1 MNTRVFEPLRVGPVE
16 LPNRLALAPVKTAFG
31 GTDGMATDRH
41 IAYYRRRAQ
50 GGAGLI
56 IIEPLFVDP
65 MGREHPRQLG
75 ANTDVNIPGLKRIVE
90 AVHAEDSLIF
100 AHLNHAGRAANPKVI
115 GGPPEAPSAVP
126 CPTSGATPEPMSSER
141 IQEVLDAYAEAARR
155 AREVGFDGVELQL
168 GLGYLP
174 AQFLSPRTNF
184 RTDEWGGEEGR
195 WRFADEVVA
204 LVRQAIGPELALSAR
219 ISVDEKVEG
228 GLDIDDA
235 VALGLRFEGSRV
247 DILHVVTGS
256 ACDSPPWYYQHMALP
271 NGVNETLASQL
282 RAAVAM
288 PVMVAGRL
296 GDPDRIRTVIGD
308 GMADVVA
315 LGRPLLADPDLPLK
329 MREGREDEIM
339 GCGSCLQGCLAK
351 VKAGGSVSCLIN
363 PELGHEGAPI
373 SEPPAF
379 ADPLVVV
386 GGGPAGLEAAL
397 VAHRA
402 GFQVTLFERR
412 PMLGGQFALAGLTT
426 GKEAM
431 ERPFRS
437 LVRAV
442 ESSGIDLR
450 TGSEATIEEIIAVK
464 PAKVIIATGSTPIIP
479 AIPGLENPLTAE
491 EVLTGTSETG
501 QRVLILGGGLVGI
514 ELAEKLAGDG
524 REVVVVELLEDIA
537 RDMEAITRKLTL
549 TRLQSL
555 PVEIHTQTRLLRF
568 EEGEAHV
575 RNETTVE
582 ERSLG
587 RFDSALVAVGHRSH
601 DPLSV
606 ALREAGLEIEVV
618 GDALAP
624 GQVWDATQG
633 GREAITA
640 LLNAHQTGVDLSQ
653 V

>member
-1 MNTRVFEPLRVGPVE
+1 MNTGVFERLRIGPVE

-41 IAYYRRRAQ
+41 IAYYRRRAR

-56 IIEPLFVDP
+56 ILEPLFVDP

-75 ANTDVNIPGLKRIVE
+75 ANTDENIPGLKRIVD
-90 AVHAEDSLIF
+90 AVHAEGSLVF

-126 CPTSGATPEPMSSER
+126 CPTSGATPEPMSAER
-141 IQEVLDAYAEAARR
+141 IQEVLDTYAEAARR
-155 AREVGFDGVELQL
+155 ARVAGFDGVELQL

-174 AQFLSPRTNF
+174 AQFLSPRTNH
-184 RTDEWGGEEGR
+184 RNDEWGGEEDR

-204 LVRQAIGPELALSAR
+204 LVRQAIGSELALSAR
-219 ISVDEKVEG
+219 ISADEKVEG

-247 DILHVVTGS
+247 DVLHVVTGS

-271 NGVNETLASQL
+271 EGVNEELAS
-282 RAAVAM
+282 RIREAVEL

-296 GDPDRIRTVIGD
+296 GDPDRIRSVIGD

-329 MREGREDEIM
+329 MHEGRENEIM
-339 GCGSCLQGCLAK
+339 SCGSCLQGCLAK
-351 VKAGGSVSCLIN
+351 VKAGGPVSCLIN

-412 PMLGGQFALAGLTT
+412 STLGGQFALASLTT

-450 TGSEATIEEIIAVK
+450 TGSEASIEEIIALE
-464 PAKVIIATGSTPIIP
+464 PAKVVIATGSTPIIP

-514 ELAEKLAGDG
+514 ELAEELAGDG
-524 REVVVVELLEDIA
+524 RDVVVVELLEDVA
-537 RDMEAITRKLTL
+537 RDMEAITRKMTL
-549 TRLQSL
+549 KRLQSL

-568 EEGEAHV
+568 EEGKALA
-575 RNETTVE
+575 RNETTSE

-587 RFDSALVAVGHRSH
+587 LFDSVLVAVGHQSN
-601 DPLSV
+601 DPLSF
-606 ALREAGLEIEVV
+606 ALREAGLDVEVV
-618 GDALAP
+618 GDALEP
-624 GQVWDATQG
+624 GQIWDATQG
-633 GREAITA
+633 GREAVTE
-640 LLNAHQTGVDLSQ
+640 LVNAYQAGG
-653 V
+653 

>member
-1 MNTRVFEPLRVGPVE
+1 MNTGVFERLRVGPIE

-56 IIEPLFVDP
+56 ILEPLFIDP

-75 ANTDVNIPGLKRIVE
+75 ADSDAAIPGLKSIVE
-90 AVHAEDSLIF
+90 AVHAEGSLVF

-126 CPTSGATPEPMSSER
+126 CPTSGATPEPMSAER
-141 IQEVLDAYAEAARR
+141 IQEVLDAYTEAARR
-155 AREVGFDGVELQL
+155 AREAGFDGVELQL

-174 AQFLSPRTNF
+174 AQFLSPRTNS

-195 WRFADEVVA
+195 WRFIDEVVA

-219 ISVDEKVEG
+219 ISADEKVEG
-228 GLDIDDA
+228 GLDVDDA

-271 NGVNETLASQL
+271 GGVNEMLASQL
-282 RAAVAM
+282 RAAVAIR
-288 PVMVAGRL
+288 VMVAGRL
-296 GDPDRIRTVIGD
+296 GDPDRIRTVIDD

-329 MREGREDEIM
+329 MREGREEEIM

-351 VKAGGSVSCLIN
+351 VKAGGPVSCLIN
-363 PELGHEGAPI
+363 PELGREGAPTLQVAAVG
-373 SEPPAF
+373 E
-379 ADPLVVV
+379 PLVVV

-402 GFQVTLFERR
+402 GFRVTLFERR
-412 PMLGGQFALAGLTT
+412 SALGGQFALAGLTT

-442 ESSGIDLR
+442 ENSGIDLR
-450 TGSEATIEEIIAVK
+450 TGAEPTFRDIATLH
-464 PAKVIIATGSTPIIP
+464 PSKVVIATGSRPIIP
-479 AIPGLENPLTAE
+479 VILGLDNPLTAE
-491 EVLTGTSETG
+491 EVLTGKSETG
-501 QRVLILGGGLVGI
+501 HRVLILGGGLVGI
-514 ELAEKLAGDG
+514 ELAEQLARDD
-524 REVVVVELLEDIA
+524 REVVVVEVLEDVA
-537 RDMEAITRKLTL
+537 RDMEAITRKMTL
-549 TRLQSL
+549 KRLQSL

-568 EEGEAHV
+568 EHGEAHV
-575 RNETTVE
+575 RDETTGE
-582 ERSLG
+582 ERTLG
-587 RFDSALVAVGHRSH
+587 RFDSVLVAVGHRSH
-601 DPLSV
+601 DPLSAV
-606 ALREAGLEIEVV
+606 LREAGLDVEVV

-624 GQVWDATQG
+624 GQVWDATQTG
-633 GREAITA
+633 HDAITA
-640 LLNAHQTGVDLSQ
+640 LLTKPGEKSG
-653 V
+653 

>member
-1 MNTRVFEPLRVGPVE
+1 MNTGVFERLRVGPIE

-56 IIEPLFVDP
+56 ILEPLFVDP

-75 ANTDVNIPGLKRIVE
+75 ADTDENIPGLRRIVE
-90 AVHAEDSLIF
+90 AVHAEGSLVF

-126 CPTSGATPEPMSSER
+126 CPASGATPEPMSAER
-141 IQEVLDAYAEAARR
+141 IQEVLDAYAEAAHR

-174 AQFLSPRTNF
+174 AQFLSPRTNS

-219 ISVDEKVEG
+219 ISADEKVEG
-228 GLDIDDA
+228 GLDVDDA

-271 NGVNETLASQL
+271 GGVNETLASQL

-296 GDPDRIRTVIGD
+296 GEPDRIRTVIDD
-308 GMADVVA
+308 GMADAVA

-351 VKAGGSVSCLIN
+351 VKAGGPVSCLIN
-363 PELGHEGAPI
+363 PELGREGD
-373 SEPPAF
+373 PALQV
-379 ADPLVVV
+379 AAVGEPLVVV

-412 PMLGGQFALAGLTT
+412 STLGGQFALAGLTT

-450 TGSEATIEEIIAVK
+450 TGTEPTHGDIARLH
-464 PAKVIIATGSTPIIP
+464 PSKVVIATGSRPIIP
-479 AIPGLENPLTAE
+479 PIPGLENPLTAE
-491 EVLTGTSETG
+491 GVLTGKSETG

-514 ELAEKLAGDG
+514 ELAEQLAGDG
-524 REVVVVELLEDIA
+524 REVVVVELLEDVA
-537 RDMEAITRKLTL
+537 RDMEAITRKMTL
-549 TRLQSL
+549 KRLQSL

-568 EEGEAHV
+568 EQGEAHV
-575 RNETTVE
+575 RNETTGE
-582 ERSLG
+582 ERTLG
-587 RFDSALVAVGHRSH
+587 RFDSVLVAVGHRSH
-601 DPLSV
+601 DPLSA
-606 ALREAGLEIEVV
+606 ALCEAGLEVEVV
-618 GDALAP
+618 GDARTP
-624 GQVWDATQG
+624 GQVWDATQD
-633 GREAITA
+633 GRAAITA
-640 LLNAHQTGVDLSQ
+640 VLNADGGGA
-653 V
+653 

>member
-1 MNTRVFEPLRVGPVE
+1 MNTGIFERLRVGPVE

-56 IIEPLFVDP
+56 ILEPLFVDP

-75 ANTDVNIPGLKRIVE
+75 ANADENIPDLRRIVE
-90 AVHAEDSLIF
+90 AVHAEGSLIF
-100 AHLNHAGRAANPKVI
+100 AHLNHAGRAANPKII
-115 GGPPEAPSAVP
+115 GGPPEAPSAVR
-126 CPTSGATPEPMSSER
+126 CPTSGATPEPMSAER

-155 AREVGFDGVELQL
+155 AREAGFDGVELQL

-174 AQFLSPRTNF
+174 AQFLSSRTNS
-184 RTDEWGGEEGR
+184 RSDEWGGEEGR
-195 WRFADEVVA
+195 WRFVDEVVA
-204 LVRQAIGPELALSAR
+204 AVREAIGLGLALSAR
-219 ISVDEKVEG
+219 ISADEKVEG
-228 GLDIDDA
+228 GLVVEDA

-271 NGVNETLASQL
+271 GGVNETLASQL
-282 RAAVAM
+282 RAAVAI

-296 GDPDRIRTVIGD
+296 GEPDCIRTVIDD

-351 VKAGGSVSCLIN
+351 VKAGGPVSCLIN
-363 PELGHEGAPI
+363 PELGREGD
-373 SEPPAF
+373 PALQV
-379 ADPLVVV
+379 AAVGEPLVVV

-412 PMLGGQFALAGLTT
+412 STLGGQFALAGLTT
-426 GKEAM
+426 GKGAM

-450 TGSEATIEEIIAVK
+450 TGAEPTHGDIARLH
-464 PAKVIIATGSTPIIP
+464 PSKVVIATGSRPIIP

-514 ELAEKLAGDG
+514 ELAEQLAGDG
-524 REVVVVELLEDIA
+524 REVVVVELLEDVA
-537 RDMEAITRKLTL
+537 RDMEAITRKMTL
-549 TRLQSL
+549 ERLQSL

-575 RNETTVE
+575 RQETTGE
-582 ERSLG
+582 ERKLG
-587 RFDSALVAVGHRSH
+587 RFDSVLVAVGHRSH

-606 ALREAGLEIEVV
+606 ALREAGLEVEVA
-618 GDALAP
+618 GDARTP

-640 LLNAHQTGVDLSQ
+640 LLNAHQTGG
-653 V
+653 